1 MDRLFGDPES
11 PLIGLYLIFIQM
23 DDLSNNLTFC
33 LYRANVLQSSRETTG
48 G

>member
-11 PLIGLYLIFIQM
+11 SLIELSPTFIEM
-23 DDLSNNLTFC
+23 DGLSNDLTFR
-33 LYRANVLQSSRETTG
+33 LYKANVLQSSRETTG